1 MLWGDVIIMMVEIVT
16 ALFIALGAIGGIM
29 ALKWK
34 KGNVTP
40 RLSDEEKEKFLNK
53 GRDTND

>member
-1 MLWGDVIIMMVEIVT
+1 MMVEIVT
-16 ALFIALGAIGGIM
+16 ALFVALGAIGGIM

>member
-1 MLWGDVIIMMVEIVT
+1 MMVEIVT
-16 ALFIALGAIGGIM
+16 TLFIALGAIGGIL

-34 KGNVTP
+34 KGNVKP
-40 RLSDEEKEKFLNK
+40 RLSDEELEKFSKK